1 MHVGENRPWG
11 VSGQLRAGARML
23 SLRDL
28 HLPHFH
34 ISRGASGKCPAILP
48 GSVGRDGWQWWQGG
62 GKRFESV
69 CPCHVRDL
77 RLDPLVSARWP
88 RPAGDFRDYLFP
100 RSDASVRPPMPAADA
115 FAEMV
120 TEAARSVVD
129 QGHTAESVLAPPQ
142 APAAPAAEAPTAPP
156 VPPVAAAPSTAPVQL
171 ASAPPPSFPLPLGA
185 LAPDAPAPVAPQPP
199 AASPLVQAAAGVP
212 APGTAV
218 GAAHD
223 PAHLVALASAPVQPV
238 AHQRAESHSRGV
250 AGGSAAAHRGRGS
263 PRRRPSP
270 SYRNAHRGG
279 RGGWWG
285 GHGRGREAPSEMQQ
299 LRDDFPGMLAAA
311 MREALNSASTPG
323 GSLAAAAAAHASA
336 PVAAQAPP
344 APHAVPAPSAQA
356 YPQGPGPAVGR
367 APPPASRPG
376 SAAPYPPLPWIPPV
390 PGTGFVGA
398 GGGEARGPFRPPR
411 RIDEVPAVPPPP
423 ALPVPAAARLTGTA
437 EVPTATLAQL
447 WRLVECQ
454 QALTLIL
461 VNSHFAILRNS
472 GSTLDPMARADCLAA
487 AA

>member
-1 MHVGENRPWG
+1 
-11 VSGQLRAGARML
+11 ML
-23 SLRDL
+23 PDNSPSSLVL
-28 HLPHFH
+28 TK
-34 ISRGASGKCPAILP
+34 SLP
-48 GSVGRDGWQWWQGG
+48 GTHSPDLLP
-62 GKRFESV
+62 E

-100 RSDASVRPPMPAADA
+100 RSDTSVRPPMPAADA
-115 FAEMV
+115 FAEMA

-129 QGHTAESVLAPPQ
+129 LGHTAESVLAPPP

-156 VPPVAAAPSTAPVQL
+156 VPLAAAAPSTAPVQL
-171 ASAPPPSFPLPLGA
+171 ASAPPPSLPLPLGA
-185 LAPDAPAPVAPQPP
+185 PAPDAPAPVAPQPP

-218 GAAHD
+218 GASHD
-223 PAHLVALASAPVQPV
+223 PAHQVALASAPVQPV
-238 AHQRAESHSRGV
+238 AQPRAESHSRGV

-311 MREALNSASTPG
+311 MREALNSASN
-323 GSLAAAAAAHASA
+323 

-344 APHAVPAPSAQA
+344 TPHAVPAPSAQA

-367 APPPASRPG
+367 APPPASR
-376 SAAPYPPLPWIPPV
+376 SVAAAPYPPLPWIPPV
-390 PGTGFVGA
+390 PNTGFVGA
-398 GGGEARGPFRPPR
+398 GGGEARGPFHPLR
-411 RIDEVPAVPPPP
+411 RVDEGPTAPPPP

-437 EVPTATLAQL
+437 EIVACLPK
-447 WRLVECQ
+447 
-454 QALTLIL
+454 
-461 VNSHFAILRNS
+461 
-472 GSTLDPMARADCLAA
+472 ARGRRPRTRALAA
-487 AA
+487 FGRRRERR